1 MKYIGS
7 RYHKRCRDK
16 SIEKLALFCNVDGKD
31 RLASMGSGQ
40 KCYSSIKYFLQSMN
54 TAQGNVIS
62 TRAQGVNTTVEGK
75 YIYNIPM
82 ILNGG

>member
-1 MKYIGS
+1 M
-7 RYHKRCRDK
+7 
-16 SIEKLALFCNVDGKD
+16 LAFFCNVDGKD

-40 KCYSSIKYFLQSMN
+40 KCYTSIKYFLQSMN
-54 TAQGNVIS
+54 TAQGRSLLLMLFTGNVFS